1 MDRPGCRCIR
11 WQPSTAHVAMLV
23 ESGVGGRP
31 GPGQSASP
39 ATSHW
44 NGIGHRGS
52 EVGRTCSPL
61 VFRGS
66 PLAGLM
72 SCSAAP
78 VKINPSPNSHS
89 PPASYHPLHQRSLD
103 CLCLAP
109 AQCLLLGQLHGMW
122 LSLRSVYFYHPRRGQ
137 RRSVFLFQVWWD
149 QCGRRSGHSWFFG
162 EGGGLP
168 LWVGTRPA
176 GLSWPITAAPQG
188 SLPRA
193 CPQMAVTPSPL
204 LPQPEDPLP
213 LS

>member
-1 MDRPGCRCIR
+1 MVDRPGCRYILC
-11 WQPSTAHVAMLV
+11 QPSTAHVAMLV

-52 EVGRTCSPL
+52 GVGRTCSPL

-103 CLCLAP
+103 CSAWLPPNAYYWASCMACGSPLGAFISSTLAGVNDDLP
-109 AQCLLLGQLHGMW
+109 
-122 LSLRSVYFYHPRRGQ
+122 FY
-137 RRSVFLFQVWWD
+137 S
-149 QCGRRSGHSWFFG
+149 RSGGTSA
-162 EGGGLP
+162 GGGL
-168 LWVGTRPA
+168 GT
-176 GLSWPITAAPQG
+176 LG
-188 SLPRA
+188 SSGR
-193 CPQMAVTPSPL
+193 VVDFRSG
-204 LPQPEDPLP
+204 
-213 LS
+213 